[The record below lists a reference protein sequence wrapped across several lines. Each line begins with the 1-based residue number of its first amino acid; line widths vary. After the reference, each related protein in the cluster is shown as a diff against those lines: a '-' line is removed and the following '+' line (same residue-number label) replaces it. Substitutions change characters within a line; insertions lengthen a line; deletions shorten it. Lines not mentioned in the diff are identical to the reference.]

1 MTITPQPSDPLSS
14 GPEPLS
20 SDSAPV
26 SSASADASGGQP
38 YGQPAAG
45 YSPQPYSQQAYGQ
58 QPYGQ
63 QAYAD
68 PAYAQQPHAQQPY
81 TDPAYAQQ
89 PYAQSAP
96 AYSQGYAQPGYVDPR
111 KSKLAAGLLG
121 IFLGGLGIHNFY
133 LGHTGKA
140 VAQLLISVLSLGFLS
155 WVSVIWGIVEGILIL
170 TAQPGVQPWGLDAR
184 GVPLKE

>member
-14 GPEPLS
+14 GPDPLS
-20 SDSAPV
+20 SGPDPLSSGSAPL
-26 SSASADASGGQP
+26 SSASADVSGDQLGQLNAQT

-45 YSPQPYSQQAYGQ
+45 YTDPAYSQ

-63 QAYAD
+63 QAY
-68 PAYAQQPHAQQPY
+68 
-81 TDPAYAQQ
+81 TNPAYAQQ

-96 AYSQGYAQPGYVDPR
+96 AYQQGYTQPDYVTNQ

-133 LGHTGKA
+133 LGHTGRG
-140 VAQLLISVLSLGFLS
+140 VIQLLISLISLGFLS
-155 WVSVIWGIVEGILIL
+155 WVSAIWGIVEGILIL
-170 TAQPGVQPWGLDAR
+170 TAQPGAQPWGVDAR

>member
-14 GPEPLS
+14 GPDPLS
-20 SDSAPV
+20 SGSAPL
-26 SSASADASGGQP
+26 SSASADASADQFGQLNAQT

-45 YSPQPYSQQAYGQ
+45 YSQ

-63 QAYAD
+63 Q
-68 PAYAQQPHAQQPY
+68 PYAQQQPY

-96 AYSQGYAQPGYVDPR
+96 AYQQGYTQPGYVTNQ

-133 LGHTGKA
+133 LGHTGRG
-140 VAQLLISVLSLGFLS
+140 VIQLLISLISLGFLS
-155 WVSVIWGIVEGILIL
+155 WVSAIWGIVEGILIL
-170 TAQPGVQPWGLDAR
+170 TAQPGAQPWGVDAR

>member
-14 GPEPLS
+14 GPDPLS
-20 SDSAPV
+20 SGSAPL
-26 SSASADASGGQP
+26 SSASADVSGDQLGQLNAQT

-45 YSPQPYSQQAYGQ
+45 YTDPAYSQQSYAQQ

-63 QAYAD
+63 QA
-68 PAYAQQPHAQQPY
+68 Y

-96 AYSQGYAQPGYVDPR
+96 AYQQGYTQPGYVTNQ

-133 LGHTGKA
+133 LGHTGRG
-140 VAQLLISVLSLGFLS
+140 VIQLLISLISLGFLS
-155 WVSVIWGIVEGILIL
+155 GVSAIWGIVEGILIL
-170 TAQPGVQPWGLDAR
+170 TAQPGAQPWGVDAR